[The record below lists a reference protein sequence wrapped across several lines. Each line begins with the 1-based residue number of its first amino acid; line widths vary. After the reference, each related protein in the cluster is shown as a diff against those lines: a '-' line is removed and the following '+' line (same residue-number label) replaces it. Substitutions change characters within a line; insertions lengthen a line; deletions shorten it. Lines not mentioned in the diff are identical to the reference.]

1 MLDATYTSV
10 GTGYV
15 TPEQGR
21 RRPRKI
27 RLDCDLYCPHSV
39 RASGGNAECD
49 HDFESAPTAKG
60 AEFAVWNCTKCGRAF
75 KYETWE
81 TGARMATRKSARPLR

>member
-1 MLDATYTSV
+1 MLDTTYTNL
-10 GTGYV
+10 GTGYAA
-15 TPEQGR
+15 PEKHP

-39 RASGGNAECD
+39 RASRGDVECD

-60 AEFAVWNCTKCGRAF
+60 ANFAVWNCTKCGRAF
-75 KYETWE
+75 RYETWE
-81 TGARMATRKSARPLR
+81 TGGRMATTRSVRPLR